1 MVYCLYP
8 ETNQRSLEE
17 IDLLF
22 TAETPWVWDAE
33 KNFARLKAENPD
45 IAGTGLREKG
55 GEVAMLEEGRGNS
68 DVESVGAKPGT
79 EKVES
84 S

>member
-22 TAETPWVWDAE
+22 AAETPWVWDAE
-33 KNFARLKAENPD
+33 RTFLKLKEEGNLKEVE
-45 IAGTGLREKG
+45 AGMGGGVRRGKE
-55 GEVAMLEEGRGNS
+55 GEVDLLEEGGKK
-68 DVESVGAKPGT
+68 AFA
-79 EKVES
+79 
-84 S
+84 